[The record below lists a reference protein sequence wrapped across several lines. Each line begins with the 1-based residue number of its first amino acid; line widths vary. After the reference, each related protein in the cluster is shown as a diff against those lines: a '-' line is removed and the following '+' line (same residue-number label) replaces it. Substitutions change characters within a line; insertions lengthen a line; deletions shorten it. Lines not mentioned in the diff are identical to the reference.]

1 MHRIFLPLYRYFQ
14 KHKTALY
21 LLLAGSFLLFL
32 AFGIRLRYEEDIVKL
47 LPRSSTDSE
56 LAFSD
61 IGLKD
66 KVFIQ
71 ITASDPARPLD
82 PATLAAYM
90 DEYCESL
97 LQRDSASHHI
107 EGILYQLDMGTMLG
121 AVDYAF
127 EHLPCFID
135 TSLYAAFEAALEPE
149 AVEAAMQENLA
160 LLEADET
167 GEASQFVTMDPLGLR
182 NILLEQIMPSDG
194 GSVGG
199 YTIEEGH
206 FFCPDKTVAMAFLS
220 PGFNSMDSGA
230 GTKFCRLMNRTRQ
243 HFEAAH
249 PDARVLAHGTPL
261 SSVSNA
267 GTIKGDL
274 LMTVGVSLLVILV
287 ILLLSFHSWT
297 FIWQQT
303 VPILYG
309 SVFALACMYWIKGF
323 MSLMALGLGAIVLGV
338 AISYCLHVL
347 IHHYYVGDV
356 EQMLREESTPVTLGC
371 ITTVGAFLGLLF
383 TESDLL
389 RDFGLFATFAL
400 VGNTFFALFFL
411 PHFMKPE
418 QVKFK
423 RYKGF
428 HIIDKINDIPWDRN
442 KWILAGLLVVIV
454 AGVALSH
461 RVKFDSDLR
470 NLDYDNS
477 LLTASQELYSQKN
490 ASGHM
495 DLYFAASD
503 DDLDQALEYNS
514 LLQQRLDSLAALGLV
529 KGYSPL
535 SFLLFRSERDQQVR
549 IDAWKAFWTP
559 ERKTQAWR
567 EIAAAARH
575 NGLEASLFNPFEALI
590 DADYE
595 PGNLFEAEVFPPELM
610 SNYLERQASGRYMV
624 FTSVGFRPEDAD
636 TVTAALV
643 AGPNT
648 LVLEPF
654 YYCRDMVEIVHDDF
668 NTTQWISSLLVLL
681 VLLIAFRNPITAF
694 LAFLPMFLSWYVLQ
708 GLMAILGLEFNLIN
722 IVISTFI
729 FGIGVDYSIFVME
742 GLLKEARTGE
752 REMLDFH
759 KVAIVFSALVLAIVV
774 LSLVFARHPSIRSIG
789 IITLIGMATTIL
801 LTYSLEPFL
810 FRQCL
815 HWGWYRKSIKALES

>member
-14 KHKTALY
+14 RHKTALY
-21 LLLAGSFLLFL
+21 LLLIGSFLLFL

-71 ITASDPARPLD
+71 VTSADPANPLD
-82 PATLAAYM
+82 PATLGAYM
-90 DEYCESL
+90 DEYCEAL
-97 LQRDSASHHI
+97 LQRDSATHYI
-107 EGILYQLDMGTMLG
+107 TGILYQLDMGAMLG
-121 AVDYAF
+121 AVDYGF

-135 TSLYAAFEAALEPE
+135 TSLYAAFETALRPE

-167 GEASQFVTMDPLGLR
+167 GEVSQLITMDPLGLR
-182 NILLEQIMPSDG
+182 NILLNELLPADG

-199 YTIEEGH
+199 FTLDEGH
-206 FFCPDKTVAMAFLS
+206 FFCPDKTVALAFLS
-220 PGFNSMDSGA
+220 PGFNPLDSGA
-230 GTKFCRLMNRTRQ
+230 GTRFYKLMARERKD
-243 HFEAAH
+243 FEAAH

-261 SSVSNA
+261 GSVSNA

-274 LMTVGVSLLVILV
+274 VMTVGVSLLIILV

-297 FIWQQT
+297 FIWQQV
-303 VPILYG
+303 VPIVYG
-309 SVFALACMYWIKGF
+309 SVFALACLYWIKGY

-423 RYKGF
+423 KYKGF
-428 HIIDKINDIPWDRN
+428 HAIDKVNDLPWDRSR
-442 KWILAGLLVVIV
+442 WILAGLAVVVV

-470 NLDYDNS
+470 NLDYDNPI
-477 LLTASQELYSQKN
+477 LTESQELYSAKN

-495 DLYFAASD
+495 DLYFAAYD
-503 DDLDQALEYNS
+503 EDLDQALEYNT
-514 LLQQRLDSLAALGLV
+514 LLQQRLDSLAETGLV

-535 SFLLFRSERDQQVR
+535 SFLLFRSERDQQER

-575 NGLEASLFNPFEALI
+575 CGLEASLFNPFEALI
-590 DADYE
+590 DMDYE
-595 PGNLFEAEVFPPELM
+595 PGNLFEAEVFPEELV
-610 SNYLERQASGRYMV
+610 SNYVERQENGRYLV
-624 FTSVGFRPEDAD
+624 FTSVAFRPEDTDAVSD
-636 TVTAALV
+636 ALV

-681 VLLIAFRNPITAF
+681 VLLIAFRNIVTAF
-694 LAFLPMFLSWYVLQ
+694 VAFLPMFLSWYVLQ
-708 GLMAILGLEFNLIN
+708 GLMALLGLEFNLIN

-752 REMLDFH
+752 REMLDSH

-774 LSLVFARHPSIRSIG
+774 LSLVFARHPAIRSIG

-815 HWGWYRKSIKALES
+815 KWGWYRKSIKALEP

>member
-1 MHRIFLPLYRYFQ
+1 MHRIFLPLYRFFQ
-14 KHKTALY
+14 RHKTALY

-71 ITASDPARPLD
+71 VTAADPARPLD

-107 EGILYQLDMGTMLG
+107 SGILYQLDMGTMLG

-135 TSLYAAFEAALEPE
+135 TSLYAAFEAALEPA

-167 GEASQFVTMDPLGLR
+167 GETTQFVTMDPLGLR
-182 NILLEQIMPSDG
+182 NILLEEIMPSDG

-199 YTIEEGH
+199 YTIEDGH
-206 FFCPDKTVAMAFLS
+206 FFCPDKTVALAFLS

-230 GTKFCRLMNRTRQ
+230 GTKFYRLMNRTRKD
-243 HFEAAH
+243 FEAAH
-249 PDARVLAHGTPL
+249 PEARVLAHGTPL
-261 SSVSNA
+261 GSVSNA
-267 GTIKGDL
+267 STIKGDL

-287 ILLLSFHSWT
+287 ILLLSFHSWA
-297 FIWQQT
+297 FIWQQV

-400 VGNTFFALFFL
+400 IGNTFFALFFL

-428 HIIDKINDIPWDRN
+428 HAIDKINDIPWDRRG
-442 KWILAGLLVVIV
+442 AEPPG
-454 AGVALSH
+454 
-461 RVKFDSDLR
+461 
-470 NLDYDNS
+470 
-477 LLTASQELYSQKN
+477 
-490 ASGHM
+490 
-495 DLYFAASD
+495 
-503 DDLDQALEYNS
+503 
-514 LLQQRLDSLAALGLV
+514 
-529 KGYSPL
+529 
-535 SFLLFRSERDQQVR
+535 QVR
-549 IDAWKAFWTP
+549 QRP
-559 ERKTQAWR
+559 
-567 EIAAAARH
+567 
-575 NGLEASLFNPFEALI
+575 P
-590 DADYE
+590 E
-595 PGNLFEAEVFPPELM
+595 PGL
-610 SNYLERQASGRYMV
+610 
-624 FTSVGFRPEDAD
+624 
-636 TVTAALV
+636 
-643 AGPNT
+643 
-648 LVLEPF
+648 
-654 YYCRDMVEIVHDDF
+654 
-668 NTTQWISSLLVLL
+668 
-681 VLLIAFRNPITAF
+681 
-694 LAFLPMFLSWYVLQ
+694 
-708 GLMAILGLEFNLIN
+708 
-722 IVISTFI
+722 
-729 FGIGVDYSIFVME
+729 
-742 GLLKEARTGE
+742 
-752 REMLDFH
+752 
-759 KVAIVFSALVLAIVV
+759 
-774 LSLVFARHPSIRSIG
+774 
-789 IITLIGMATTIL
+789 
-801 LTYSLEPFL
+801 
-810 FRQCL
+810 
-815 HWGWYRKSIKALES
+815 

>member
-1 MHRIFLPLYRYFQ
+1 MHRVFVPIYHYFQ
-14 KHKTALY
+14 RHKGLLY

-71 ITASDPARPLD
+71 VTSADPASPLD

-90 DEYCESL
+90 DEYCEAL

-107 EGILYQLDMGTMLG
+107 TGILYQLDMGTMLG

-135 TSLYAAFEAALEPE
+135 TSLYAAFEAALQPE

-167 GEASQFVTMDPLGLR
+167 GEATQFVTMDPLGLR
-182 NILLEQIMPSDG
+182 NILLEEIMPSDG
-194 GSVGG
+194 NVGG

-206 FFCPDKTVAMAFLS
+206 FFCPDKTVALAFLS

-230 GTKFCRLMNRTRQ
+230 GTRFYKMMSRE
-243 HFEAAH
+243 HKAFEAAH
-249 PDARVLAHGTPL
+249 PDARVYAHGTPL

-267 GTIKGDL
+267 STIKGDL
-274 LMTVGVSLLVILV
+274 LMTVGLSLLVILV

-297 FIWQQT
+297 FIWQQI

-309 SVFALACMYWIKGF
+309 SVFALACMYWVKGF

-428 HIIDKINDIPWDRN
+428 HAIDRINDIPWDRN
-442 KWILAGLLVVIV
+442 KWILAGLAVVIV

-470 NLDYDNS
+470 NLDYDNP
-477 LLTASQELYSQKN
+477 LLTESQELYSQKN

-495 DLYFAASD
+495 DLYFAAFD
-503 DDLDQALEYNS
+503 EDLDQALEYNS
-514 LLQQRLDSLAALGLV
+514 LLQQRLDSLAETGLV

-575 NGLEASLFNPFEALI
+575 NGLEAALFQPFEALV

-595 PGNLFEAEVFPPELM
+595 PGNLFEAEVFPPELV
-610 SNYLERQASGRYMV
+610 SNYLERQESGRYMV

-636 TVTAALV
+636 TVTASLV

-681 VLLIAFRNPITAF
+681 VLLFAFRNPLTAL

-708 GLMAILGLEFNLIN
+708 GLMALLGLEFNLIN

-742 GLLKEARTGE
+742 GLLKEARTGQ
-752 REMLDFH
+752 REMLDYH

-774 LSLVFARHPSIRSIG
+774 LSLVFARHPAIQSIG

-815 HWGWYRKSIKALES
+815 KWGWYRKSINT